1 MTKYIGGVIYFF
13 GCVGGD
19 ATVAWYFASI
29 VGWDGAPGVFAAFF
43 CTAVGIAPLIAS
55 IRGNNWNFRAL
66 NTVLA
71 FALSAACVV
80 PGVQAFRLL
89 RAHSKQSAAVAS
101 VQATI
106 KDSRASGM
114 RGRDAVEA
122 GKVVAGVV
130 NSTKEQE
137 DAKKELTEPAWLS
150 SFNWVAGFFVAG
162 LFLLLLFAYIEEED
176 ADKDGTPDFLQK
188 KKKPANQPKDY
199 TEAEFDQWSELADD
213 APPISA
219 KSRTPSLDRVMGK

>member
-19 ATVAWYFASI
+19 ATVAWYFAST

-55 IRGNNWNFRAL
+55 IRGNNWNFRAI

-71 FALSAACVV
+71 FVLSAACVV
-80 PGVQAFRLL
+80 PGVKAFRLL
-89 RAHSKQSAAVAS
+89 RAHSKQTAAVAS
-101 VQATI
+101 VKETI
-106 KDSRASGM
+106 KESRATGM

-137 DAKKELTEPAWLS
+137 EAKAELLEPGWLS
-150 SFNWVAGFFVAG
+150 AFNWIAGFAVAG
-162 LFLLLLFAYIEEED
+162 LFLLVLFAYIEEED
-176 ADKDGTPDFLQK
+176 ADKDGTPDFLQTK
-188 KKKPANQPKDY
+188 KTKPRWVKPEDWPSEVGVEDQP
-199 TEAEFDQWSELADD
+199 
-213 APPISA
+213 
-219 KSRTPSLDRVMGK
+219 GK